1 MPEAS
6 EQHDLDQLA
15 EEFVSRRRQGE
26 RATIEEYAAKYPD
39 LAEEIRELFPTVIEL
54 EQLKVHKVFSSGG
67 AAASTGPVPLTQ
79 LGDFRIIREIGRG
92 GMGVVYEAEQ
102 ESLHRRVALK
112 VLGTQMGMSSRQK
125 ARFRREAE
133 AAARLHH
140 TNIVPIYGVG
150 EDKGLQFYAM
160 QFIEGVPLNRLIRA
174 WRDAAGGTRAEST
187 SAPPLSTPGSLSLV
201 GSVRE
206 ILDAELIAEGLSS
219 HAGEAPTI
227 TDAAD
232 DSSTYPSPLLQVQL
246 QDRSVASGTPRVMVS
261 SPAPEKVHSAESSL
275 PLAREHRAFWNEI
288 VQIVIDVAWGL
299 EHAHHL
305 GILHRDVKPANLL
318 LDLTGSIWVTDFG
331 LAKMES
337 QDHSITRSGEFIGTL
352 RYVAPEQLHGK
363 ADARSDVYSL
373 GLTLFELLTLQPAFA
388 DEPLAQIIQRQTREL
403 PRKPRAINPLIP
415 RDLETITLKAC
426 ATDPAHRYQSAA
438 EFAADLRRFAEDR
451 PIRARSI
458 TWVERFWRWGRKN
471 PVVASLGTVS
481 ALLLVSLI
489 GVLGVA
495 NYKIGKSAGLLRTSA
510 DQLKIESGLAKQ
522 SAIEAKASALEAQK
536 ERELADAN
544 LRLAIQAF
552 EDIMDNVASRGSP
565 VSLVSEEDAPTLSEA
580 VEASP
585 ADAVLLERLLSFFNL
600 FAQQNKTDLSA
611 EMAAIRSR
619 IGDIQLRLGRA
630 TEAEASYIES
640 AKAYETLREAK
651 PTSIPLLLAHAKA
664 WNRMGVAYSQHG
676 QVWEAFSSHHQA
688 CRLLEETQADRD
700 ALEVQLELGQS
711 LILADTIFIRS
722 GASEVMSEMFSDMG
736 NRPPPPPDGFG
747 PGRRPSDGNR
757 EGGDRPRRGDDR
769 GRPDRGRP
777 EGDRTEGDRPDR
789 GRDRGPSN
797 GPERGSGPTWQ
808 RPPDDWEKGSIKA
821 VALLEKLR
829 AAHPDH
835 PQARLLLARAYRN
848 RYYANR
854 RRNIS
859 TQANL
864 DLQTAIDHLTA
875 LGESDSQSPTYRFE
889 LADLLCLPLASTAPQ
904 SLDDESTS
912 RLERSIA
919 LSEKLLSESPTI
931 PEYQA
936 LLGMALRRLASLQQS
951 AHQYEQAESG
961 YRRAIEIQRPL
972 AARYPSTSI
981 YQVAYVKSLAGL
993 SDLNKGRGQLA
1004 EAKIDLDLAIAALQ
1018 HFLTQHKEDYLLKR
1032 FKEQL
1037 QKRRDRLNEP
1047 LSPPSAE
1054 PMPVPL
1060 S

>member
-6 EQHDLDQLA
+6 EQQDLDQLA

-26 RATIEEYAAKYPD
+26 RASLEEYAAQYPD

-67 AAASTGPVPLTQ
+67 AAASIGPVPLTQ

-261 SPAPEKVHSAESSL
+261 SPAPEKVHWAESSL

-352 RYVAPEQLHGK
+352 RYVAPEQLQGK

-438 EFAADLRRFAEDR
+438 EFAADLRRFVEDR

-458 TWVERFWRWGRKN
+458 TWVERFWRWSRKN

-522 SAIEAKASALEAQK
+522 SAIDAKASALEAQK

-651 PTSIPLLLAHAKA
+651 PTSITLLLAHAKA

-676 QVWEAFSSHHQA
+676 QVWEAFRSHHQA
-688 CRLLEETQADRD
+688 CRLLEETLADRD

-769 GRPDRGRP
+769 SRPDRGRP
-777 EGDRTEGDRPDR
+777 EGDRPDR
-789 GRDRGPSN
+789 GRDRGPNN
-797 GPERGSGPTWQ
+797 GPERAPGPTWQ
-808 RPPDDWEKGSIKA
+808 RPPDDWDKGSIKA
-821 VALLEKLR
+821 VALLEKLW
-829 AAHPDH
+829 AAHADH
-835 PQARLLLARAYRN
+835 PQVRLLLARAYRN

-904 SLDDESTS
+904 SLDEESTS

-1004 EAKIDLDLAIAALQ
+1004 EAKTDLDKAIAVL
-1018 HFLTQHKEDYLLKR
+1018 HDFLTQHGEDYLLMR

-1047 LSPPSAE
+1047 LSPLSAE